1 MCYRSFGEAK
11 QMSDLAEIEKRLQM
25 ASAYRKLIDYQVLT
39 GTDVDELVTDE
50 VREFAKDR
58 LEILL
63 GVRAG
68 AEATVHFSATE
79 VLALK
84 ALARKLLDPKPE
96 VSPVDEEESPEP
108 VKVAPK
114 KRVQKAPV
122 KQDKAKKVIVT
133 KPPPE
138 PVFEETEEEE
148 NVKDSFEDAEVGD
161 IVVEGHKRYEIIE
174 IDGKKFPKD
183 ITKQAVASG
192 RVPMPNLQFAMQQ
205 MAYDSL
211 SVSSDPMTQTLIA
224 ASMGT

>member
-1 MCYRSFGEAK
+1 
-11 QMSDLAEIEKRLQM
+11 MSDLAEIEKRLQM
-25 ASAYRKLIDYQVLT
+25 ASAYRKLVDYQVLT
-39 GTDVDELVTDE
+39 GSDVDEMVTDE
-50 VREFAKDR
+50 VREFAKGR

-96 VSPVDEEESPEP
+96 VSPVEEEEESPEP
-108 VKVAPK
+108 VKVASK

-138 PVFEETEEEE
+138 PEFEETEEEE
-148 NVKDSFEDAEVGD
+148 NVKDSFDDAEVGD